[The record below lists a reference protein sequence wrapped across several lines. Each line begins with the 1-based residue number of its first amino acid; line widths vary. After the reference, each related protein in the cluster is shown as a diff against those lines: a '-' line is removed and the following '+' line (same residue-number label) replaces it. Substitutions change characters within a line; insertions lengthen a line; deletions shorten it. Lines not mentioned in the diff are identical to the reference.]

1 MTDMRYAATALL
13 CLLGVAEGTAQ
24 DTFRVGD
31 VAAGPGRMVSGRLVI
46 APGGDDDGTFVPVTV
61 VRGARPGP
69 VLALVAGV
77 HGSEYSPI
85 LALQRVRRLV
95 DPAGVSGT
103 LVMVHVANVPAF
115 LGRTVYVSP
124 GDGRNLNRVFPG
136 NANGTVTERIA
147 DALTREVIARA
158 DYVMDI
164 HSGDGNE
171 SLRPS
176 YTGYYAEAGGPEVI
190 ERSRQMALA
199 FGLDTIVE
207 FQGELDPASAIWC
220 GSAAVAR
227 GIPAIDVESGE
238 MGLVEDR
245 RVEPIVDGV
254 LSVMRHLDMLEGDPS
269 PTESPLFI
277 RERAYVTSG
286 HDGVWHPDERVRAG
300 HYVRQ
305 GARLGVVTVF
315 YGNELADAR
324 APASGMLLILLGTP
338 PVNRDETLAV
348 IARVE

>member
-1 MTDMRYAATALL
+1 MRMRFAATVLAG
-13 CLLGVAEGTAQ
+13 LLGVADAAAQ
-24 DTFRVGD
+24 EPFRVGD
-31 VAAGPGRMVSGRLVI
+31 VTAEPGRMASGRLVI
-46 APGGDDDGTFVPVTV
+46 APGSDDEGTFVPVTV

-85 LALQRVRRLV
+85 LALQRLRGLV
-95 DPAGVSGT
+95 DPAAVSGT
-103 LVMVHVANVPAF
+103 LVMVHVANLPAF

-136 NANGTVTERIA
+136 RRDGTVTERIA
-147 DALTREVIARA
+147 DALTREVLARA

-171 SLRPS
+171 WLRPS
-176 YTGYYAEAGGPEVI
+176 YTGYYAEAGGPDVI

-199 FGLDTIVE
+199 FGLDTIVA
-207 FQGELDPASAIWC
+207 FRGELDPAAAIWC
-220 GSAAVAR
+220 GATAVAR

-254 LSVMRHLDMLEGDPS
+254 LSVMRHLDMLEGS
-269 PTESPLFI
+269 PNPTDSPLFI
-277 RERAYVTSG
+277 HERAYVTSA
-286 HDGVWHPDERVRAG
+286 HDGVWHPDARVRAG
-300 HYVRQ
+300 QYVQQ
-305 GARLGVVTVF
+305 GARLGVLTDF
-315 YGNELADAR
+315 YGNVLHEAR
-324 APASGMLLILLGTP
+324 APESGMLLILLGTP